1 MAFVFPEDKADFL
14 APNGVTYSWDG
25 EKWVVRAF
33 QGSDGSSV
41 YIGEDPPDEPA
52 EEISGSVRL
61 ETRSR
66 CLSTTKI
73 SGFRLRRQQRLKV
86 SLLLPCWNR
95 IKSKRTLTSLK
106 LRSLSLRSL
115 KAACLVQGQAN
126 VCWLC
131 FPQWRFDY

>member
-52 EEISGSVRL
+52 TSVVL
-61 ETRSR
+61 FVWNS
-66 CLSTTKI
+66 LQMFI
-73 SGFRLRRQQRLKV
+73 LQDSGFRLRRH
-86 SLLLPCWNR
+86 N
-95 IKSKRTLTSLK
+95 
-106 LRSLSLRSL
+106 
-115 KAACLVQGQAN
+115 A
-126 VCWLC
+126 
-131 FPQWRFDY
+131 